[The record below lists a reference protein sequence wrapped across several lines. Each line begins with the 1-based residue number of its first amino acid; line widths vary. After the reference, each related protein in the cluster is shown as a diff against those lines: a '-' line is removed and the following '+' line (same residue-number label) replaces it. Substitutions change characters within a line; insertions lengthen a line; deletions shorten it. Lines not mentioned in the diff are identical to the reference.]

1 ACGRRRELPSRALAS
16 SRAAHG
22 RGDRGLRGPWSRR
35 ATGDPPRDP
44 ARRDDA
50 DDHLRRPAAHDRA
63 RPGQRPG
70 RPRRTGVAPS
80 RPDRRPAGHA
90 HPVRRREHRRLV
102 LQRRAG
108 RFGRPGNGRPDPD
121 RDDVPAHRGAR
132 RGRAT
137 GRRHGRGGRTRL
149 MDPFLLT
156 VWIVRLLFLGLL
168 YLFLFRIAPA
178 LVGDLRAAAREPGAE
193 LGRLVVVAPPSGEPA
208 EGTSLALDAIAT
220 IGRDV
225 NNAVVVEAQFVS
237 AEHAILTF
245 RGRAW
250 YVEDLGSTNG
260 TFVNGSP
267 VEGVAPIG
275 FGDVV
280 QIGQV

>member
-1 ACGRRRELPSRALAS
+1 
-16 SRAAHG
+16 
-22 RGDRGLRGPWSRR
+22 
-35 ATGDPPRDP
+35 
-44 ARRDDA
+44 
-50 DDHLRRPAAHDRA
+50 
-63 RPGQRPG
+63 
-70 RPRRTGVAPS
+70 
-80 RPDRRPAGHA
+80 
-90 HPVRRREHRRLV
+90 
-102 LQRRAG
+102 
-108 RFGRPGNGRPDPD
+108 
-121 RDDVPAHRGAR
+121 
-132 RGRAT
+132 
-137 GRRHGRGGRTRL
+137 

-168 YLFLFRIAPA
+168 YLFLFRIARA

-193 LGRLVVVAPPSGEPA
+193 LGRLVVIASPAGEPA

-225 NNAVVVEAQFVS
+225 NNAVVVEDQFVS

-250 YVEDLGSTNG
+250 YVEDLDSTNG

-267 VEGVAPIG
+267 VDGVAPLG

-280 QIGQV
+280 QVGQVRLRLERPRTDASRR